1 MTVQEIV
8 VIADRSGSM
17 RGKEKDTVGGI
28 NAMFDEV
35 RSKKT
40 EDDTI
45 RVSLKLFDNEEILKW
60 RCLNIAEIREFPAE
74 EFQPRGQTALL
85 DAMGNTLTYFMEKKL
100 RDPNAYDTCVISV
113 ATDGLEN
120 ASKYYTRE
128 KIKNLIKNA
137 EKTYSIT
144 VVYLG
149 ANQDAIL
156 EAKNLGIGEDRAINY
171 AENQGATEAV
181 YRGLARVVTDSR
193 SMPNVGFTAVE
204 RQASQQG
211 SVPTGAPPVMRSP
224 AGNIAAQAAV
234 PPLAVPPV
242 AAPPSSPV
250 PSPPSVDRPIYNDFN
265 ISNSLLRSR
274 TRASS

>member
-28 NAMFDEV
+28 NAMLDEM
-35 RSKKT
+35 RSKQK

-45 RVSLKLFDNEEILKW
+45 KVSLKLFDNEELLKW
-60 RCLNIAEIREFPAE
+60 RSLNITEVGEFQVE
-74 EFQPRGQTALL
+74 EFVPRGQTALL

-120 ASKYYTRE
+120 ASKKFTRD
-128 KIKNLIKNA
+128 KIKSLIENA

-156 EAKNLGIGEDRAINY
+156 EARNLGIGEERAINY

-193 SMPNVGFTAVE
+193 SMPNVGFTPVE

-224 AGNIAAQAAV
+224 AGIV
-234 PPLAVPPV
+234 PSLAIPPV
-242 AAPPSSPV
+242 P
-250 PSPPSVDRPIYNDFN
+250 
-265 ISNSLLRSR
+265 
-274 TRASS
+274 TRAATNSA

>member
-8 VIADRSGSM
+8 IIADRSGSM

-28 NAMFDEV
+28 NAMLDEM
-35 RSKKT
+35 RSKQKQ
-40 EDDTI
+40 DDTI
-45 RVSLKLFDNEEILKW
+45 KVSLKLFDNEELLKW
-60 RCLNIAEIREFPAE
+60 RSLNITEAGEFPIN
-74 EFQPRGQTALL
+74 EFVPRGQTALL
-85 DAMGNTLTYFMEKKL
+85 DAMGSTLTYFMEKKL

-113 ATDGLEN
+113 ATDGVEN

-128 KIKNLIKNA
+128 KIKSLIENA

-156 EAKNLGIGEDRAINY
+156 EAKNLGIGEERAINY

-181 YRGLARVVTDSR
+181 YRGLARVAIDSR

-211 SVPTGAPPVMRSP
+211 SVPTGAPPMMRCP
-224 AGNIAAQAAV
+224 AGDV
-234 PPLAVPPV
+234 T
-242 AAPPSSPV
+242 V
-250 PSPPSVDRPIYNDFN
+250 PSLSIPPQPTR
-265 ISNSLLRSR
+265 SN
-274 TRASS
+274 T